1 MMHQEHHHEHVI
13 EMPVEVPVPVPV
25 RWHPKAD
32 HRPRPVKIVERIV
45 EKIVEVP
52 IEVPVPYDVPVE
64 VPVDRA
70 VPVEIHVPV
79 DRIVE
84 VERIVYVD
92 RPVDRPVPMGHPPMP
107 LMHQPVLSPAHP
119 INLQR
124 PANLMRSMSPP
135 RVPEQPLHL
144 NPGTLPC
151 GGPVHPVRATSPPMG
166 RSNGPLYMM
175 GAGGQTGC
183 ATRALSPGPVR
194 PAGALEATAH
204 SIRPNSAAAEK
215 FTAAMFAAQGAPAR
229 ASSPGPVRPGA
240 RKSACEPDA
249 RFSSP
254 SKAASRAASRGPTQ
268 DNTKYNSPS
277 SQVSRRA
284 APAAQYSSAQPKA
297 SAQPRYSSPSKS
309 LQSRSRGSAGCDWG
323 ILQDRIHF

>member
-1 MMHQEHHHEHVI
+1 
-13 EMPVEVPVPVPV
+13 MPVEV
-25 RWHPKAD
+25 R
-32 HRPRPVKIVERIV
+32 
-45 EKIVEVP
+45 
-52 IEVPVPYDVPVE
+52 VPVE
-64 VPVDRA
+64 VPFEVRVE
-70 VPVEIHVPV
+70 VPVYIEVPV

-107 LMHQPVLSPAHP
+107 LMHQPALSPARP

-124 PANLMRSMSPP
+124 PATLMRSMSPP

-151 GGPVHPVRATSPPMG
+151 GGPVHPIRATSPPQD

-194 PAGALEATAH
+194 PQGALEAKAH

-215 FTAAMFAAQGAPAR
+215 FTAAMFTAQGAPAR
-229 ASSPGPVRPGA
+229 ASSPGPLRPGA

-254 SKAASRAASRGPTQ
+254 AKAASRAASRGPTQ

-277 SQVSRRA
+277 SEVSRRA

-323 ILQDRIHF
+323 RLQDRIHF